1 MKKEEP
7 KLLTLSNI
15 HHGAAGEMFTGALD
29 QVLENI
35 ADLNTD
41 HKTKRAIRLDFTFV
55 TNEERNVSDV
65 VIQCG
70 TKLAGMKGVQSFVH
84 LGKHGGKK
92 VAVEQPTQEEM
103 FPASKPLDFAKK
115 GSDD

>member
-15 HHGAAGEMFTGALD
+15 HHGAALEMFEGALD

-35 ADLNTD
+35 KDPNTD
-41 HKTKRAIRLDFTFV
+41 HKAKRGIKLEFSFV

-65 VIQCG
+65 VVQCK
-70 TKLAGMKGVQSFVH
+70 TALAGMKGVQSFVH
-84 LGKHGGKK
+84 IGRHAGKT

-103 FPASKPLDFAKK
+103 FPTSKPLDFTKK